1 MRELNLC
8 TLATDLLALFSFEA
22 IDLFQEHVLKKGSQN
37 NESLVDH
44 LKDKMIAETIRNQVE
59 KVTGLKR
66 S

>member
-1 MRELNLC
+1 MLYVCILP
-8 TLATDLLALFSFEA
+8 TDLLRSEA

>member
-1 MRELNLC
+1 MCVPWRL
-8 TLATDLLALFSFEA
+8 TYVRSKA
-22 IDLFQEHVLKKGSQN
+22 IGLFQGHVLKKGSQN

-44 LKDKMIAETIRNQVE
+44 LKDKMVAEAIRNQVE

>member
-1 MRELNLC
+1 MCVHRRLTFLRY
-8 TLATDLLALFSFEA
+8 FHSEA

-37 NESLVDH
+37 NESLVDN